1 MQDIHE
7 KTRKLWKNLL
17 FVNLNLFVY
26 WCMSIDVWKNSK
38 IVYWCYLQIWKN
50 LVLLFANYENY
61 EFVTVFVCYCVI
73 CKYEKTF
80 SYLEFIDV
88 WVYQLMLFWCG
99 FSSKVLMFNHF
110 EGIILIQWP
119 VLLLLVFYV
128 GNGDD
133 MWFQFHEMYNVML
146 VISVKWMI
154 IT

>member
-1 MQDIHE
+1 MYE
-7 KTRKLWKNLL
+7 KTRKS
-17 FVNLNLFVY
+17 F
-26 WCMSIDVWKNSK
+26 IDVICK
-38 IVYWCYLQIWKN
+38 YEKN

-133 MWFQFHEMYNVML
+133 MWFQFHEMYNVIPL
-146 VISVKWMI
+146 VMKLWSQKI
-154 IT
+154 ILFTIFHHYLIPHLKMTWFCLV